1 MERRNKW
8 ALAIILLI
16 GASVFFWEFRSLTL
30 HEIMVKFRQ
39 IQWSWIIVAIACML
53 FQWAVE
59 AKIVQGLLER
69 ENFSYSFKKSYRIP
83 LIQHLFNSITPFASG
98 GQPAQLVALKQT
110 GVDIGIGSSVLLMK
124 FVVYQGM
131 IVVYFGLCV
140 LLRYHVLVT
149 EISRLAFFVIL
160 GLVTHI
166 LVIAVLLLITFKVN
180 LTKKIVHWL
189 MIIVSIFMNKEKARL
204 LEEDIVLKV
213 DSFYHE
219 SLYIRGQTL
228 LLLKTALLTAVQ
240 LAGYFIVPYF
250 ILLSLG
256 IKDMDIITIICM
268 HAFIVMIVSL
278 FPIPGGSGG
287 AEYGFTL
294 LFGSFI
300 LSPEKLAIALLLW
313 RLITYYLGI
322 LLGAVALGVTGDSKN
337 VKDNA

>member
-16 GASVFFWEFRSLTL
+16 GASVFFWEFRMLTF
-30 HEIMVKFRQ
+30 HEIMVEFRQ
-39 IQWSWIIVAIACML
+39 IQWGWIIVAIGCML
-53 FQWAVE
+53 FEWAVE

-69 ENFSYSFKKSYRIP
+69 ENFSYSFKKAYRIP

-124 FVVYQGM
+124 FIVYQAM
-131 IVVYFGLCV
+131 IVVYFGVCV

-149 EISRLAFFVIL
+149 EISKLAVFVIL

-166 LVIAVLLLITFKVN
+166 FVIAVVLLITYKIN
-180 LTKKIVHWL
+180 LTKRLVHWL
-189 MIIVSIFMNKEKARL
+189 MKMIAMFMNKEKAYL
-204 LEEDIVLKV
+204 LEENILLKV
-213 DSFYHE
+213 TSFYEE
-219 SLYIRGQTL
+219 SLYIRGQTS
-228 LLLKTALLTAVQ
+228 LLLKTALLTAIQ
-240 LAGYFIVPYF
+240 LASYFIVPYF

-256 IKDMDIITIICM
+256 IKDMDILTIICM
-268 HAFIVMIVSL
+268 YAFIVMIVSL

-287 AEYGFTL
+287 AEYSFTL

-300 LSPEKLAIALLLW
+300 LLPEKLAIALLLW
-313 RLITYYLGI
+313 RVITYYLGI
-322 LLGAVALGVTGDSKN
+322 LLGVVALGVTGDN
-337 VKDNA
+337 VKKTKK